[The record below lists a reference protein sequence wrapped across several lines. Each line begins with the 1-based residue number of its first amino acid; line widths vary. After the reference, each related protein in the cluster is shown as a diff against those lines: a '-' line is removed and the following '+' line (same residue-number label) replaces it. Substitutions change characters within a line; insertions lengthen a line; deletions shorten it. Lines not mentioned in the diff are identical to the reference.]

1 MSRKFNN
8 PFDDSARQG
17 FTNAVLDTQKNR
29 QGTKYNHVGSRSGLS
44 SMLDSQIIERNAKTE
59 NQNFGDGFI
68 SFTVEKKKN
77 AAGNL
82 VYPPMNIG
90 GRLHYPNDDG
100 KIVIVDSAILDK
112 ELAMENERREYIKQI
127 IERASISNS
136 ICSMVLGQDAS
147 GLLSA
152 GRDGG
157 GSVTDAEL
165 VKVDALPESIETLDT
180 TSQLYSRAIQKFK
193 IVIKAFLPIID
204 NMTTK
209 AVQNEGI

>member
-1 MSRKFNN
+1 MTQRFNIPFNAGVRQKFT
-8 PFDDSARQG
+8 DE
-17 FTNAVLDTQKNR
+17 VLDTNNNR

-59 NQNFGDGFI
+59 KENFGDGFI

-100 KIVIVDSAILDK
+100 KIVIVDSAILDR
-112 ELAMENERREYIKQI
+112 ELLMENERRDYIKQI

-136 ICSMVLGQDAS
+136 ICSMVLGQDAR

-152 GRDGG
+152 GQDGG
-157 GSVTDAEL
+157 VSMAAEL
-165 VKVDALPESIETLDT
+165 KAVDAMPETIETLDT
-180 TSQLYSRAIQKFK
+180 TGQLYSKCIQKFK
-193 IVIKAFLPIID
+193 IKIKAFLPIID

>member
-8 PFDDSARQG
+8 PFDEAARQG

-59 NQNFGDGFI
+59 SQNFGDGFI
-68 SFTVEKKKN
+68 SFTVDKKGGK
-77 AAGNL
+77 
-82 VYPPMNIG
+82 YPPINIG

-100 KIVIVDSAILDK
+100 KIVIVDSAILDR
-112 ELAMENERREYIKQI
+112 ELMMENERRDYIKSI

-157 GSVTDAEL
+157 GSVTDPEL
-165 VKVDALPESIETLDT
+165 IKVDALPESIETLDT

-204 NMTTK
+204 NMTSK